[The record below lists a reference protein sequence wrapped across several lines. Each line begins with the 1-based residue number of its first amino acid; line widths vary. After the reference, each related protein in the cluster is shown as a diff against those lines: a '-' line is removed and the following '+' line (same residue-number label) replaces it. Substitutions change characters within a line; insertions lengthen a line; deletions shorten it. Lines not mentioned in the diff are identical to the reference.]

1 MDIDKTMLRDI
12 HLAFIKMHILYH
24 AAKEEV
30 FGIGLIKELKRHGY
44 KLSPGTLYP
53 TLAKMQ
59 QSGLLTC
66 ECRTVQHK
74 QRKYYRIT
82 RAGEELLDEVKEKLK
97 ELYDEIVKKMTNRFT
112 FIFKNSHPIIFVDR
126 IRFEIYSILEIYKI
140 LL

>member
-1 MDIDKTMLRDI
+1 MFRDI
-12 HLAFIKMHILYH
+12 PLAFIKMHILYH

-30 FGIGLIKELKRHGY
+30 FGIGLIRELKRHGY

-74 QRKYYRIT
+74 QRKYYKIT
-82 RAGEELLDEVKEKLK
+82 RFGMALLNEVRNKLK
-97 ELYDEIVKKMTNRFT
+97 ELYDEVVKGK
-112 FIFKNSHPIIFVDR
+112 
-126 IRFEIYSILEIYKI
+126 
-140 LL
+140 